1 MKQQTKTAYAKA
13 RLIRISPQKL
23 NLVAETIRGLK
34 ADKALAEL
42 TFSKKR
48 VATDVKKVVQ
58 AAIANAEN
66 NFGMDIDKLYIAE
79 AYVGKAMVMKRWH
92 AAAKGAGHK
101 VLKPFSNLTVVVAEK
116 EVVKATPKAEK
127 TKKTTAK
134 TTKTVKKEKDDK
146 KESV

>member
-1 MKQQTKTAYAKA
+1 MTKEQVKTAYAKA
-13 RLIRISPQKL
+13 RTIRVSPQKL

-42 TFSKKR
+42 TFSKRR
-48 VATDVKKVVQ
+48 VAKDVKKVLQ
-58 AAIANAEN
+58 AAIANAEH
-66 NFGMDIDKLYIAE
+66 NFGLDIDKLVVAE

-116 EVVKATPKAEK
+116 EVAPKSAK
-127 TKKTTAK
+127 KPTKKA
-134 TTKTVKKEKDDK
+134 VKSEKKDEK

>member
-1 MKQQTKTAYAKA
+1 MTKEQVKTAYAKA
-13 RLIRISPQKL
+13 RTIRVSPQKL

-42 TFSKKR
+42 TFSKRR
-48 VATDVKKVVQ
+48 VAKDVKKVLQ
-58 AAIANAEN
+58 AAIANAEH
-66 NFGMDIDKLYIAE
+66 NFGLDIDKLVVAE

-116 EVVKATPKAEK
+116 EAAQIGRAHV
-127 TKKTTAK
+127 
-134 TTKTVKKEKDDK
+134 
-146 KESV
+146 

>member
-1 MKQQTKTAYAKA
+1 MKKQVKTAYAKA

-34 ADKALAEL
+34 VDKALAEL

-48 VATDVKKVVQ
+48 VSTDVKKVLQ

-66 NFGMDIDKLYIAE
+66 NFGMDIDKLYVAE

-116 EVVKATPKAEK
+116 EAKKAPKAEK
-127 TKKTTAK
+127 TEKAAPKAK
-134 TTKTVKKEKDDK
+134 TAKKEKNDK

>member
-1 MKQQTKTAYAKA
+1 MTKEQVKTAYAKA
-13 RLIRISPQKL
+13 RTIRVSPQKL

-34 ADKALAEL
+34 AEKALAEL
-42 TFSKKR
+42 TFSKCR
-48 VATDVKKVVQ
+48 VAKDVKKVLQ
-58 AAIANAEN
+58 AAIANAEH
-66 NFGMDIDKLYIAE
+66 NFGLDIDKLVVAE

-116 EVVKATPKAEK
+116 EPVAKAAKKPAKKAVKSEK
-127 TKKTTAK
+127 KS
-134 TTKTVKKEKDDK
+134 EK

>member
-1 MKQQTKTAYAKA
+1 MKKEQVKTAYAKA
-13 RLIRISPQKL
+13 RTIRVSPQKL

-42 TFSKKR
+42 TFSKRR
-48 VATDVKKVVQ
+48 VAKDVKKVLQ
-58 AAIANAEN
+58 AAIANAEH
-66 NFGMDIDKLYIAE
+66 NFGLDIDKLVVAE

-101 VLKPFSNLTVVVAEK
+101 VLKPFSNLTVVLAEK
-116 EVVKATPKAEK
+116 EAATKAAKKPAKKAVKSEK
-127 TKKTTAK
+127 
-134 TTKTVKKEKDDK
+134 KDEK

>member
-1 MKQQTKTAYAKA
+1 MTKEQVKTAYAKA
-13 RLIRISPQKL
+13 RTIRVSPQKR

-34 ADKALAEL
+34 AEKALAEL
-42 TFSKKR
+42 TFSKRR
-48 VATDVKKVVQ
+48 VAKDVKKVLQ
-58 AAIANAEN
+58 AAIANAEH
-66 NFGMDIDKLYIAE
+66 NFGLDIDKLVVAE

-116 EVVKATPKAEK
+116 EAAPKAAKKPAKKAVKSEK
-127 TKKTTAK
+127 KN
-134 TTKTVKKEKDDK
+134 EK

>member
-1 MKQQTKTAYAKA
+1 MTKEQVKTAYAKA
-13 RLIRISPQKL
+13 RTIRVSPQKL

-34 ADKALAEL
+34 AEKALAEL
-42 TFSKKR
+42 TFSKRR
-48 VATDVKKVVQ
+48 VAKDVKKVLQ
-58 AAIANAEN
+58 AAIANAEH
-66 NFGMDIDKLYIAE
+66 NFGLDIDKLVVAE

-116 EVVKATPKAEK
+116 EAAPKAAKKPAKKAVKSEK
-127 TKKTTAK
+127 
-134 TTKTVKKEKDDK
+134 KDEK

>member
-1 MKQQTKTAYAKA
+1 MTKQQVKTAYAKA
-13 RLIRISPQKL
+13 RTIRVSPQKL

-42 TFSKKR
+42 TFSKRR
-48 VATDVKKVVQ
+48 VAKDVKKVLQ
-58 AAIANAEN
+58 AAIANAEH
-66 NFGMDIDKLYIAE
+66 NFGLDIDKLVVAE

-101 VLKPFSNLTVVVAEK
+101 ILKPFSNLTVVVAEK
-116 EVVKATPKAEK
+116 EAAQKAA
-127 TKKTTAK
+127 KKP
-134 TTKTVKKEKDDK
+134 VKKAAKSEKKDEK

>member
-1 MKQQTKTAYAKA
+1 MKEQQVKTAYAKA
-13 RLIRISPQKL
+13 RMIRISPQKL

-48 VATDVKKVVQ
+48 VSTDVKKVLQ
-58 AAIANAEN
+58 AAIAYAEN
-66 NFGMDIDKLYIAE
+66 NFGMDIDKLYVAE

-116 EVVKATPKAEK
+116 EAQKAPKAEK
-127 TKKTTAK
+127 KADKAPK
-134 TTKTVKKEKDDK
+134 AAKKEKNVK

>member
-1 MKQQTKTAYAKA
+1 MTKEKMKTAYAKA
-13 RLIRISPQKL
+13 RTIRVSPQKL

-34 ADKALAEL
+34 AEKALAEL
-42 TFSKKR
+42 TFSKRR
-48 VATDVKKVVQ
+48 VAKDVKKVLQ
-58 AAIANAEN
+58 AAIANAEH
-66 NFGMDIDKLYIAE
+66 NFGLDIDKLVVAE

-116 EVVKATPKAEK
+116 EAAPKAAKKPAKKAVKSEK
-127 TKKTTAK
+127 
-134 TTKTVKKEKDDK
+134 KDEK

>member
-1 MKQQTKTAYAKA
+1 MTKEKVKTAYAKA
-13 RLIRISPQKL
+13 RTIRVSPQKL

-34 ADKALAEL
+34 AEKALAEL
-42 TFSKKR
+42 TFSKRR
-48 VATDVKKVVQ
+48 VAKDVKKVLQ
-58 AAIANAEN
+58 AAIANAEH
-66 NFGMDIDKLYIAE
+66 NFGLDIDKLVVAE

-116 EVVKATPKAEK
+116 VPAAKAAKKPAKKAVKSEK
-127 TKKTTAK
+127 KS
-134 TTKTVKKEKDDK
+134 EK

>member
-1 MKQQTKTAYAKA
+1 MTKEKVKTAYAKA
-13 RLIRISPQKL
+13 RTIRVSPQKL

-42 TFSKKR
+42 TFSKRR
-48 VATDVKKVVQ
+48 VAKDVKKVLQ
-58 AAIANAEN
+58 AAIANAEH
-66 NFGMDIDKLYIAE
+66 NFGLDIDKLVVAE

-116 EVVKATPKAEK
+116 EPVAKAAKKPAKKAVKSEK
-127 TKKTTAK
+127 KS
-134 TTKTVKKEKDDK
+134 E

>member
-1 MKQQTKTAYAKA
+1 MTKEQVKTAYAKA
-13 RLIRISPQKL
+13 RTIRVSPQKL

-42 TFSKKR
+42 TFSKRR
-48 VATDVKKVVQ
+48 VAKDVKKVLQ
-58 AAIANAEN
+58 AAIANAEH
-66 NFGMDIDKLYIAE
+66 NFGLDIDKLVVAE

-92 AAAKGAGHK
+92 AAAKGAGHR

-116 EVVKATPKAEK
+116 ETAQKAAKKPAKKAVKSEK
-127 TKKTTAK
+127 
-134 TTKTVKKEKDDK
+134 KDEK

>member
-1 MKQQTKTAYAKA
+1 MTKEQVKTAYAKA
-13 RLIRISPQKL
+13 RTIRVSPQKL

-42 TFSKKR
+42 TFSKRR
-48 VATDVKKVVQ
+48 VAKDVKKVLQ
-58 AAIANAEN
+58 AAIANAEH
-66 NFGMDIDKLYIAE
+66 NFGLDIDKLVVAE

-116 EVVKATPKAEK
+116 EP
-127 TKKTTAK
+127 TAK
-134 TTKTVKKEKDDK
+134 AAKKPAKKAVKSEKKSEK

>member
-1 MKQQTKTAYAKA
+1 MTKEKVKTAYAKA
-13 RLIRISPQKL
+13 RTIRVSPQKL

-42 TFSKKR
+42 TFSKRR
-48 VATDVKKVVQ
+48 VAKDVKKVLQ
-58 AAIANAEN
+58 AAIANAEH
-66 NFGMDIDKLYIAE
+66 NFGLDIDKLVVAE

-116 EVVKATPKAEK
+116 DAAKAAKKPAKEAVKSEK
-127 TKKTTAK
+127 KN
-134 TTKTVKKEKDDK
+134 EK

>member
-1 MKQQTKTAYAKA
+1 MKKEQVKTAYAKA
-13 RLIRISPQKL
+13 RTIRVSPQKL

-34 ADKALAEL
+34 AEKALAEL
-42 TFSKKR
+42 TFSKRR
-48 VATDVKKVVQ
+48 VAKDVKKVLQ
-58 AAIANAEN
+58 AAIANAEH
-66 NFGMDIDKLYIAE
+66 NFGLDIDKLVVAE

-116 EVVKATPKAEK
+116 EPAAKAAKKPAKKAVKSEK
-127 TKKTTAK
+127 KS
-134 TTKTVKKEKDDK
+134 EK

>member
-1 MKQQTKTAYAKA
+1 MTKEQVKTAYAKA
-13 RLIRISPQKL
+13 RTIRVSPQKL

-42 TFSKKR
+42 TFSKRR
-48 VATDVKKVVQ
+48 VAKDVKKVLQ
-58 AAIANAEN
+58 AAIANAEH
-66 NFGMDIDKLYIAE
+66 NFGLDIDKLVVAE

-116 EVVKATPKAEK
+116 EPAEK
-127 TKKTTAK
+127 A
-134 TTKTVKKEKDDK
+134 VKKPAKKAVKSEKKDEK

>member
-1 MKQQTKTAYAKA
+1 MTKEQVKTAYAKA
-13 RLIRISPQKL
+13 RTIRVSPQKL

-42 TFSKKR
+42 TFSKRR
-48 VATDVKKVVQ
+48 VAKDVKKVLQ
-58 AAIANAEN
+58 AAIANAEH
-66 NFGMDIDKLYIAE
+66 NFGLDIDKLVVAE

-101 VLKPFSNLTVVVAEK
+101 VLKPFSNLTVVLAEK
-116 EVVKATPKAEK
+116 EAATKAAKKPAKKAVKSEK
-127 TKKTTAK
+127 
-134 TTKTVKKEKDDK
+134 KDEK

>member
-1 MKQQTKTAYAKA
+1 MTKEQVKTAYAKA
-13 RLIRISPQKL
+13 RTIRVSPQKL

-34 ADKALAEL
+34 AEKALAEL
-42 TFSKKR
+42 TFSKRR
-48 VATDVKKVVQ
+48 VAKDVKKVLQ
-58 AAIANAEN
+58 AAIANAEH
-66 NFGMDIDKLYIAE
+66 NFGLDIDKLVVAE

-116 EVVKATPKAEK
+116 EAAPKAAKKPAKKAVKSE
-127 TKKTTAK
+127 KKT
-134 TTKTVKKEKDDK
+134 EK

>member
-1 MKQQTKTAYAKA
+1 MTKEQVKTAYAKA
-13 RLIRISPQKL
+13 RTIRVSPQKL

-42 TFSKKR
+42 TFSKRR
-48 VATDVKKVVQ
+48 VAKDVKKVLQ
-58 AAIANAEN
+58 AAIANAEH
-66 NFGMDIDKLYIAE
+66 NFGLDIDKLVVAE

-116 EVVKATPKAEK
+116 EAAPKAAKKPAKKAVKSE
-127 TKKTTAK
+127 KKT
-134 TTKTVKKEKDDK
+134 EK

>member
-1 MKQQTKTAYAKA
+1 MTKEKVKTAYAKA
-13 RLIRISPQKL
+13 RTNRVSPQKL

-42 TFSKKR
+42 TFSKRR
-48 VATDVKKVVQ
+48 VAKDVKKVLQ
-58 AAIANAEN
+58 AAIANAEH
-66 NFGMDIDKLYIAE
+66 NFGLDIDKLVVAE

-101 VLKPFSNLTVVVAEK
+101 VLKPFSNLTVVLAEK
-116 EVVKATPKAEK
+116 EPAVKVAKKPAKKAVKSEK
-127 TKKTTAK
+127 
-134 TTKTVKKEKDDK
+134 KDEK

>member
-1 MKQQTKTAYAKA
+1 MTKEQVKTAYAKA
-13 RLIRISPQKL
+13 RTIRVSPQKL

-42 TFSKKR
+42 TFSKRR
-48 VATDVKKVVQ
+48 VAKDVKKVLQ
-58 AAIANAEN
+58 AAIANAEH
-66 NFGMDIDKLYIAE
+66 NFGLDIDKLVVAE

-116 EVVKATPKAEK
+116 EPAVKAAKKPAKKAVKSEK
-127 TKKTTAK
+127 KS
-134 TTKTVKKEKDDK
+134 EK